1 MVDAQ
6 ARSMLKTSGEPAV
19 PGRERA
25 GTAIMSAR
33 RKHHGGR
40 VEDLRKLLVRSRKET
55 LARIHTL
62 RGDQDA
68 DEVAPPADE
77 LDIARS
83 LADVE
88 THASLIDRAE
98 ERLKDIDAAMARLE
112 AGTYGICEECGEDI
126 PLERINALPFTL
138 FCVDCQSKR
147 NRGHQ
152 SGAGHL
158 SRTMRKRWTVPP
170 EMDESEEHAD
180 AALAPEEDLSVH
192 DDSPF
197 GPTEDELTMEPGP
210 SRRRGRPRK
219 RPKED

>member
-1 MVDAQ
+1 MVDSQ
-6 ARSMLKTSGEPAV
+6 ARSMLKPSDKPALPGGES
-19 PGRERA
+19 A
-25 GTAIMSAR
+25 GGAIMSAR
-33 RKHHGGR
+33 QKNSSKRL
-40 VEDLRKLLVRSRKET
+40 EDLRKLLIRSRKET
-55 LARIHTL
+55 LARVRML

-68 DEVAPPADE
+68 DEVPPPADE

-112 AGTYGICEECGEDI
+112 TGSYGICQECGEDI
-126 PLERINALPFTL
+126 PLERLNALPFTL

-147 NRGHQ
+147 NRGHTA
-152 SGAGHL
+152 GAGNL
-158 SRTMRKRWTVPP
+158 SRSMRKRWTIPP
-170 EMDESEEHAD
+170 EMDETEEHTD
-180 AALAPEEDLSVH
+180 TMLAPEEDLSVH

-197 GPTEDELTMEPGP
+197 GPTEDDLTAEPGP

-219 RPKED
+219 RPRED